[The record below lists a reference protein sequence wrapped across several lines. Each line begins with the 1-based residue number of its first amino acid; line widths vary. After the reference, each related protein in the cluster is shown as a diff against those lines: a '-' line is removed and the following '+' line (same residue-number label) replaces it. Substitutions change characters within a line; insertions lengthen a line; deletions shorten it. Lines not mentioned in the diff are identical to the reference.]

1 MTTPLTEMAET
12 LPPKDFLIKDYEL
25 KIRYLT
31 DHFSRMWTRFNYF
44 VGIESALVGGKL
56 IFGGG
61 KLSPELAAVGLAVSL
76 IWYVMGAEDR
86 FLVRV
91 YREHV
96 KNAADLVAQS
106 QWSAKQPP
114 YRHVGEVEESS
125 KAVRWEL
132 SGWRLEPIS
141 TTRLAALI
149 PLLVLIAWLGVLFP
163 LCQTSCRL

>member
-1 MTTPLTEMAET
+1 MTTPLTKTAET

-25 KIRYLT
+25 KIKYLT

-44 VGIESALVGGKL
+44 VGIESALAGGKL

-61 KLSPELAAVGLAVSL
+61 KLSPEVAAVGLAVSL

-96 KNAADLVAQS
+96 KDAGDLVAKS
-106 QWSAKQPP
+106 QWNNSQMQP
-114 YRHVGEVEESS
+114 YRHAGEVGESS
-125 KAVRWEL
+125 KAMRWEF
-132 SGWRLEPIS
+132 SGWRSERIS

-149 PLLVLIAWLGVLFP
+149 PLLVMLAWLGVLFF
-163 LCQTSCRL
+163 